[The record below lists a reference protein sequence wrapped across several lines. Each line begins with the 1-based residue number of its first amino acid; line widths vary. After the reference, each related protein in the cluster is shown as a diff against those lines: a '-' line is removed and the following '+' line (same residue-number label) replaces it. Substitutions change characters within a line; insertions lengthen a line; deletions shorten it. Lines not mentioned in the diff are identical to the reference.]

1 MNSMAA
7 LADRKCLN
15 HGGREA
21 VARCP
26 RCRSH
31 FCRECVSEH
40 GGRILCAPCL
50 AAETATAAPA
60 GASRAWLPFAAA
72 IGLAFAWL
80 CFLGLGKALLAVPAS
95 VHDGGWAGTVSGAGR
110 DAAEASP

>member
-1 MNSMAA
+1 MTGMAA

-15 HGGREA
+15 HGVREA

-50 AAETATAAPA
+50 AAETAMAAPA
-60 GASRAWLPFAAA
+60 GASLAWAPFAAA
-72 IGLAFAWL
+72 LGLGFAWL
-80 CFLGLGKALLAVPAS
+80 FFLGLGKALLAVPAS
-95 VHDGGWAGTVSGAGR
+95 VHDGGWAGSATE
-110 DAAEASP
+110 AEPPAEPAP

>member
-1 MNSMAA
+1 MAA
-7 LADRKCLN
+7 LAARKCLN
-15 HGGREA
+15 HSEREA

-50 AAETATAAPA
+50 AAESATVPPA
-60 GASRAWLPFAAA
+60 GASRAWVPFAAA
-72 IGLAFAWL
+72 FGLGLAWL
-80 CFLGLGKALLAVPAS
+80 FFLGLGKILLAVPAS
-95 VHDGGWAGTVSGAGR
+95 VHDGGWTETVSESGR
-110 DAAEASP
+110 DPAEASP